1 MLRKLALVVPLMVV
15 SLAFG
20 APAPEPALAQ
30 TNECL
35 GVDAMNAAL
44 LDGRARRL
52 AEIRRLL
59 EGDIVKADLC
69 MDAGKLAYRVTLLT
83 RDGVVKRV
91 VLDASSGQFMT
102 EQKK

>member
-1 MLRKLALVVPLMVV
+1 MMRNFAFLLVMAIAT
-15 SLAFG
+15 LAFG
-20 APAPEPALAQ
+20 APTPMPALAQ
-30 TNECL
+30 QSECL
-35 GVDAMNAAL
+35 TVDAMNAAL

-69 MDAGKLAYRVTLLT
+69 IDSGKLAYRVTLLT
-83 RDGVVKRV
+83 RDGLVKRV

-102 EQKK
+102 DQKK